1 MKRRQKL
8 LPNLHHQMN
17 KTQLIREIK
26 GLRNDL
32 PESTLVLMSDETL
45 KNVLTVEIGRV
56 ELEAQEMANEVMA

>member
-1 MKRRQKL
+1 MIIAQRKVVI
-8 LPNLHHQMN
+8 QMN

>member
-1 MKRRQKL
+1 
-8 LPNLHHQMN
+8 MN

-32 PESTLVLMSDETL
+32 PESTLVMMSDETL